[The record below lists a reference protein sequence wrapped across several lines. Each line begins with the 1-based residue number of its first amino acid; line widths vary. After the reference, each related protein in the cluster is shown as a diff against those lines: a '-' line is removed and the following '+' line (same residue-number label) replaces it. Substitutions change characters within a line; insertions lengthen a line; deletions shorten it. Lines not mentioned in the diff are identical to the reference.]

1 MNQFSIDSSFT
12 ERGIGL
18 ARTAKTYNQE
28 GSSLEALFAT
38 FATSKILL

>member
-1 MNQFSIDSSFT
+1 MDQFSIDSSFT
-12 ERGIGL
+12 EHGIGL

-28 GSSLEALFAT
+28 GCVPEAA